1 MAKSHEIHNYDDQ
14 YENINNTSKKDKRYR
29 NKKNRKNNK
38 IDFRTLELE
47 EEDDDIK
54 IDRYWNE
61 TGVYTT
67 TVSQTK
73 N

>member
-1 MAKSHEIHNYDDQ
+1 MAESSEPYKYYDQ
-14 YENINNTSKKDKRYR
+14 YENIYSVSKKDKRYR

-54 IDRYWNE
+54 IDRHWDE
-61 TGVYTT
+61 TEV
-67 TVSQTK
+67 
-73 N
+73 